1 MATKTELLNEDSIEE
16 IPDMLDD
23 EEEELDPVV
32 DDLDLEVVMDYE
44 EHFSDHTG
52 ITSDDSVSLYLN
64 EMSRVPLLFK
74 EEEIALAK
82 KMEIGRQA
90 RQTLMESEGAIENR
104 EEVEKLIREGKEAR
118 EYLIK
123 ANIRLVVSIA
133 KKYRQYGSSFL
144 DLIQAGNV
152 GLIRAVDKFD
162 YRMGNRFSTYAT
174 WWIRRSVLRFL
185 NQQER
190 TIRLPNYLSNRLSKV
205 RHVTRDLSQ
214 ELGRQPTIEEISEQV
229 DQSPEE
235 IRQLIHYA
243 RLPISLDEPVGEDDE
258 SELLNFVENENAAV
272 PFNSVQQRLLEED
285 IGAAL
290 DELTERESSIIKLRF
305 GLEGNRSHTLKEL
318 GEIFGVTRERIRQI
332 QQKALRKL
340 RSPQNQSKLR
350 NYL

>member
-1 MATKTELLNEDSIEE
+1 MTTQTDFSEVDEKED
-16 IPDMLDD
+16 DFDAVYDD
-23 EEEELDPVV
+23 VEELENTSGEELAV
-32 DDLDLEVVMDYE
+32 EYE
-44 EHFSDHTG
+44 EHISDHTG

-64 EMSRVPLLFK
+64 EMSRVPLLSK
-74 EEEIALAK
+74 DEEISLAK

-90 RQTLMESEGAIENR
+90 RQMMIENDGQLENI
-104 EEVEKLIREGKEAR
+104 EEIKNLIKEGKEAR

-133 KKYRQYGSSFL
+133 KKYRRFGSSFL

-162 YRMGNRFSTYAT
+162 YSLGNRFSTYAT

-185 NQQER
+185 NQKER
-190 TIRLPNYLSNRLSKV
+190 TIRLPNYLSNRLRKV
-205 RHVTRDLSQ
+205 QHVTRDLSQ
-214 ELGRQPTIEEISEQV
+214 ELGRQPTLEEISELV
-229 DQSPEE
+229 EQSPEE
-235 IRQLIHYA
+235 LRQLIHYS
-243 RLPISLDEPVGEDDE
+243 RLPISLDEPVGEDGE
-258 SELLNFVENENAAV
+258 NELLNFVENENAVV
-272 PFNSVQQRLLEED
+272 PFNSVQQTLMEED
-285 IGAAL
+285 ISNAL
-290 DELTERESSIIKLRF
+290 GDLSEREASIIKLRF

-340 RSPQNQSKLR
+340 RSPQNQVKLR

>member
-1 MATKTELLNEDSIEE
+1 MTSMNAYPEDTLEDE
-16 IPDMLDD
+16 NMDQFLPEDNVDED
-23 EEEELDPVV
+23 EEVN
-32 DDLDLEVVMDYE
+32 YE
-44 EHFSDHTG
+44 EVISDHTG

-64 EMSRVPLLFK
+64 EMSRVPLLTK
-74 EEEIALAK
+74 EEEISLAK
-82 KMEIGRQA
+82 KMEKGRKA
-90 RQTLMESEGAIENR
+90 RALMIESDG
-104 EEVEKLIREGKEAR
+104 EVENIDEVKELIREGKEAR

-162 YRMGNRFSTYAT
+162 YSRGNRFSTYAT

-185 NQQER
+185 NQKER
-190 TIRLPNYLSNRLSKV
+190 TIRLPNYLSNRLRKV

-214 ELGRQPTIEEISEQV
+214 QLGRQPTLDEISEHV
-229 DQSPEE
+229 EQSTEE
-235 IRQLIHYA
+235 LRQLIDYA
-243 RLPISLDEPVGEDDE
+243 RLPISLDKPVGEDGE
-258 SELLNFVENENAAV
+258 TELLNFVENESEPT
-272 PFNSVQQRLLEED
+272 PFNSVQQRMLESD
-285 IGAAL
+285 IENAL
-290 DELTERESSIIKLRF
+290 DELSEREASIIKLRF

-340 RSPQNQSKLR
+340 RSPQNQVRLR

>member
-1 MATKTELLNEDSIEE
+1 MTINSGYSKVEVKEDDFETVYDDVEE
-16 IPDMLDD
+16 IENDAPAASKV
-23 EEEELDPVV
+23 E
-32 DDLDLEVVMDYE
+32 YE
-44 EHFSDHTG
+44 EHISDHSG

-64 EMSRVPLLFK
+64 EMSRVPLLSK
-74 EEEIALAK
+74 AEEISLAK

-90 RQTLMESEGAIENR
+90 RQTMIESDGQLENL
-104 EEVEKLIREGKEAR
+104 EEIKKLIREGKEAR

-133 KKYRQYGSSFL
+133 KKYRRFGSSFL

-162 YRMGNRFSTYAT
+162 YSLGNRFSTYAT

-185 NQQER
+185 NQKER
-190 TIRLPNYLSNRLSKV
+190 TIRLPNYLSNRLRKV
-205 RHVTRDLSQ
+205 QHVTRDLSQ
-214 ELGRQPTIEEISEQV
+214 ELGRQPTLEEISKLVE
-229 DQSPEE
+229 QSPEE
-235 IRQLIHYA
+235 LRQLIHYS
-243 RLPISLDEPVGEDDE
+243 RLPVSLDEPVGEDGE
-258 SELLNFVENENAAV
+258 NELLNFVENENAVV
-272 PFNSVQQRLLEED
+272 PFNSVQQTLMEED
-285 IGAAL
+285 ISNAL
-290 DELTERESSIIKLRF
+290 GDLSEREASIIKLRF

-340 RSPQNQSKLR
+340 RSPQNQVKLR

>member
-1 MATKTELLNEDSIEE
+1 MTDLNFSDNTVEANQLSFF
-16 IPDMLDD
+16 DD
-23 EEEELDPVV
+23 Q
-32 DDLDLEVVMDYE
+32 DDDNEMEYE
-44 EHFSDHTG
+44 EHISDHTG

-64 EMSRVPLLFK
+64 EMSRVPLLTRD
-74 EEEIALAK
+74 EEITLAK
-82 KMEIGRQA
+82 KMVLGREA
-90 RQTLMESEGAIENR
+90 RQTMIEADGEIEDI
-104 EEVEKLIREGKEAR
+104 EEIKRMIREGKEAR

-133 KKYRQYGSSFL
+133 KKYRRYGSSFL

-162 YRMGNRFSTYAT
+162 YTRGNRFSTYAT

-185 NQQER
+185 NQKER
-190 TIRLPNYLSNRLSKV
+190 TIRLPNYLSNRLRKV

-214 ELGRQPTIEEISEQV
+214 QLGRQPTLEEISEHVEQDV
-229 DQSPEE
+229 EE
-235 IRQLIHYA
+235 LRQLIHYA
-243 RLPISLDEPVGEDDE
+243 RLPISLDEPVGEDGE
-258 SELLNFVENENAAV
+258 SELIHFVENENAVV
-272 PFNSVQQRLLEED
+272 PFNTVQQHLLEED
-285 IGAAL
+285 ILNAL
-290 DELTERESSIIKLRF
+290 GELTEREASIIKLRF

>member
-1 MATKTELLNEDSIEE
+1 MTDLNYSDNTAEANQLSFFDEQ
-16 IPDMLDD
+16 DD
-23 EEEELDPVV
+23 DNEME
-32 DDLDLEVVMDYE
+32 YE
-44 EHFSDHTG
+44 EHISDHTG

-64 EMSRVPLLFK
+64 EMSRVPLLTRD
-74 EEEIALAK
+74 EEITLAK
-82 KMEIGRQA
+82 KMVLGREA
-90 RQTLMESEGAIENR
+90 RQTMIDADGEIEDIEDVKR
-104 EEVEKLIREGKEAR
+104 TIREGKEAR

-133 KKYRQYGSSFL
+133 KKYRRYGSSFL

-162 YRMGNRFSTYAT
+162 YTRGNRFSTYAT

-185 NQQER
+185 NQKER
-190 TIRLPNYLSNRLSKV
+190 TIRLPNYLSNRLRKV

-214 ELGRQPTIEEISEQV
+214 QLGRQPTLEEISEHV
-229 DQSPEE
+229 DQDVEE
-235 IRQLIHYA
+235 LRQLIHYA
-243 RLPISLDEPVGEDDE
+243 RLPISLDEPVGEDGE
-258 SELLNFVENENAAV
+258 SELIHFVENENAV
-272 PFNSVQQRLLEED
+272 IPFNTVQQHLLEED
-285 IGAAL
+285 ILNAL
-290 DELTERESSIIKLRF
+290 GELTEREASIIKLRF

-340 RSPQNQSKLR
+340 RSPQNQTRLR

>member
-1 MATKTELLNEDSIEE
+1 MTTRTDYADVDLKDEEFESAYEDAELIEE
-16 IPDMLDD
+16 EGSGPY
-23 EEEELDPVV
+23 
-32 DDLDLEVVMDYE
+32 EVEYE
-44 EHFSDHTG
+44 EHISDHSG

-64 EMSRVPLLFK
+64 EMSRVPLLSK
-74 EEEIALAK
+74 DEEIALAK
-82 KMEIGRQA
+82 KMEVGRQA
-90 RQTLMESEGAIENR
+90 RQLMLESDGRLENID
-104 EEVEKLIREGKEAR
+104 EIKDLIRDGKEAR

-133 KKYRQYGSSFL
+133 KKYRRYGSSFL

-162 YRMGNRFSTYAT
+162 YSMGNRFSTYAT

-185 NQQER
+185 NQKER
-190 TIRLPNYLSNRLSKV
+190 TIRLPNYLSNRLRKV
-205 RHVTRDLSQ
+205 QHVTRDLSQ
-214 ELGRQPTIEEISEQV
+214 ELGRQPTLEEISEQV

-235 IRQLIHYA
+235 IRQLIHYS
-243 RLPISLDEPVGEDDE
+243 RLPISLDEPVGEDGEND
-258 SELLNFVENENAAV
+258 LLNFIENENAVV
-272 PFNSVQQRLLEED
+272 PFNSVQQTLLEED
-285 IGAAL
+285 ISHAL
-290 DELTERESSIIKLRF
+290 SELSEREASIIKLRF

-340 RSPQNQSKLR
+340 RSPQNTVKLR

>member
-1 MATKTELLNEDSIEE
+1 MTSNVKYSDEALQEDEKSNWLEE
-16 IPDMLDD
+16 AQ
-23 EEEELDPVV
+23 EENQEND
-32 DDLDLEVVMDYE
+32 MDYE
-44 EHFSDHTG
+44 EHISDHTG

-64 EMSRVPLLFK
+64 EMSRVPLLTR

-90 RQTLMESEGAIENR
+90 RLTMIESDGEIQNLDEIQR
-104 EEVEKLIREGKEAR
+104 LVREGKEAR

-133 KKYRQYGSSFL
+133 KKYRRYGSSFL

-162 YRMGNRFSTYAT
+162 YKRGNRFSTYAT

-185 NQQER
+185 NQKER
-190 TIRLPNYLSNRLSKV
+190 TIRLPNYLSNRLRKV

-214 ELGRQPTIEEISEQV
+214 KLGRQPTLEEISEHVEQT
-229 DQSPEE
+229 EE
-235 IRQLIHYA
+235 ELRQLLHYA
-243 RLPISLDEPVGEDDE
+243 RLPISLDKPVGEDGE
-258 SELLNFVENENAAV
+258 SELLNFVENENAVV
-272 PFNSVQQRLLEED
+272 PFNTVQQRLLEED
-285 IGAAL
+285 ITSAL
-290 DELTERESSIIKLRF
+290 GDLSEREASIIKLRF

-340 RSPQNQSKLR
+340 RNPQNQSRLR

>member
-1 MATKTELLNEDSIEE
+1 MASKDAYVGETLEDEHLKTLLNEATNETED
-16 IPDMLDD
+16 
-23 EEEELDPVV
+23 VT
-32 DDLDLEVVMDYE
+32 YE
-44 EHFSDHTG
+44 ENISDHTG

-64 EMSRVPLLFK
+64 EMSRVPLLTR
-74 EEEIALAK
+74 EEEISLAK
-82 KMEIGRQA
+82 KMENGRKA
-90 RQTLMESEGAIENR
+90 RQLMIEADGD
-104 EEVEKLIREGKEAR
+104 VENIDEIQEMIREGKEAR

-162 YRMGNRFSTYAT
+162 YSRGNRFSTYAT

-185 NQQER
+185 NQKER
-190 TIRLPNYLSNRLSKV
+190 TIRLPNYLSNRLRKV

-214 ELGRQPTIEEISEQV
+214 QLGRQPTLDEISEHVEQTP
-229 DQSPEE
+229 DEL
-235 IRQLIHYA
+235 RQLIDYA
-243 RLPISLDEPVGEDDE
+243 RLPISLDKPVGDDGE
-258 SELLNFVENENAAV
+258 TELLNFVENDSEPT
-272 PFNSVQQRLLEED
+272 PFVSVQQTMLEED
-285 IGAAL
+285 IEFAL
-290 DELTERESSIIKLRF
+290 DELSEREASIIKLRF

-340 RSPQNQSKLR
+340 RSPQNQVRLR

>member
-1 MATKTELLNEDSIEE
+1 MATVDAYSDDTLEDENIKHLLDNDDVDGKEQVNFEE
-16 IPDMLDD
+16 II
-23 EEEELDPVV
+23 
-32 DDLDLEVVMDYE
+32 
-44 EHFSDHTG
+44 SDHTG

-64 EMSRVPLLFK
+64 EMSRVPLLTK
-74 EEEIALAK
+74 EEEISLAK
-82 KMEIGRQA
+82 KMEKGRIA
-90 RQTLMESEGAIENR
+90 RSLMIENDG
-104 EEVEKLIREGKEAR
+104 EVENLNDIQEMIREGKEAR

-162 YRMGNRFSTYAT
+162 YSRGNRFSTYAT

-185 NQQER
+185 NQKER
-190 TIRLPNYLSNRLSKV
+190 TIRLPNYLSNRLRKV

-214 ELGRQPTIEEISEQV
+214 QLGRQPTLDEISEHV
-229 DQSPEE
+229 EQSPEE
-235 IRQLIHYA
+235 LRQLIDYA
-243 RLPISLDEPVGEDDE
+243 RLPISLDKPVGEDGE
-258 SELLNFVENENAAV
+258 TELLNFVENDSEPT
-272 PFNSVQQRLLEED
+272 PFNSVQQRMLESD
-285 IGAAL
+285 IENAL
-290 DELTERESSIIKLRF
+290 DELSEREASIIKLRF

-340 RSPQNQSKLR
+340 RSPQNQVRLR

>member
-1 MATKTELLNEDSIEE
+1 MTSMDAFHEDT
-16 IPDMLDD
+16 LDD
-23 EEEELDPVV
+23 ENMDQYLAEDAV
-32 DDLDLEVVMDYE
+32 DEDENVNYE
-44 EHFSDHTG
+44 EVISDHTG

-64 EMSRVPLLFK
+64 EMSRVPLLTK
-74 EEEIALAK
+74 EEEITLAK
-82 KMEIGRQA
+82 KMEKGRKA
-90 RQTLMESEGAIENR
+90 RALMIESDG
-104 EEVEKLIREGKEAR
+104 EVENLDEIKELIREGKEAR

-162 YRMGNRFSTYAT
+162 YSRGNRFSTYAT

-185 NQQER
+185 NQKER
-190 TIRLPNYLSNRLSKV
+190 TIRLPNYLSNRLRKV

-214 ELGRQPTIEEISEQV
+214 QLGRQPTLEEISEHV
-229 DQSPEE
+229 EQSSEE
-235 IRQLIHYA
+235 LRQLIDYA
-243 RLPISLDEPVGEDDE
+243 RLPISLDKPVGEDGE
-258 SELLNFVENENAAV
+258 TELLNFVENESEPT
-272 PFNSVQQRLLEED
+272 PFNSVQQRMLESD
-285 IGAAL
+285 IESAL
-290 DELTERESSIIKLRF
+290 DELSEREASIIKLRF

-340 RSPQNQSKLR
+340 RSPQNQVRLR

>member
-1 MATKTELLNEDSIEE
+1 MTTKTRITEENIEENNLTSFHEDAEDETEDSE
-16 IPDMLDD
+16 
-23 EEEELDPVV
+23 
-32 DDLDLEVVMDYE
+32 MDYE
-44 EHFSDHTG
+44 ENISDSTN

-64 EMSRVPLLFK
+64 EMSRVPLLSRD
-74 EEEIALAK
+74 EEISLSK
-82 KMEIGRQA
+82 KMVIGRQA
-90 RQTLMESEGAIENR
+90 RQTMIESDGEIENI
-104 EEVEKLIREGKEAR
+104 EEIKTLIREGKEAR

-133 KKYRQYGSSFL
+133 KKYRRYGSSFL

-162 YRMGNRFSTYAT
+162 YKRGNRFSTYAT

-185 NQQER
+185 NQKER
-190 TIRLPNYLSNRLSKV
+190 TIRLPNYLSNRLRKV

-214 ELGRQPTIEEISEQV
+214 KLGRQPTLEEISEHVEQNA
-229 DQSPEE
+229 EE
-235 IRQLIHYA
+235 LRQLIHYA
-243 RLPISLDEPVGEDDE
+243 RLPISLDQPVGEDGE
-258 SELLNFVENENAAV
+258 SELLHFIENENV
-272 PFNSVQQRLLEED
+272 VLPFNSVQQHLLEED
-285 IGAAL
+285 IGTAL
-290 DELTERESSIIKLRF
+290 GELSEREASIIKLRF

-340 RSPQNQSKLR
+340 RSPQNQTKLR

>member
-1 MATKTELLNEDSIEE
+1 MATKDAYVGETLEDEHLKTLLNEDTNETE
-16 IPDMLDD
+16 D
-23 EEEELDPVV
+23 VT
-32 DDLDLEVVMDYE
+32 YE
-44 EHFSDHTG
+44 ENISDHTG

-64 EMSRVPLLFK
+64 EMSRVPLLTR
-74 EEEIALAK
+74 EEEISLAK
-82 KMEIGRQA
+82 KMEKGRKA
-90 RQTLMESEGAIENR
+90 RQIMIEADGD
-104 EEVEKLIREGKEAR
+104 VENIGEIQEMIREGKEAR

-162 YRMGNRFSTYAT
+162 YSRGNRFSTYAT

-185 NQQER
+185 NQKER
-190 TIRLPNYLSNRLSKV
+190 TIRLPNYLSNRLRKV

-214 ELGRQPTIEEISEQV
+214 QLGRQPTLDEISEHVEQTP
-229 DQSPEE
+229 DEL
-235 IRQLIHYA
+235 RQLIDYA
-243 RLPISLDEPVGEDDE
+243 RLPISLDKPVGDDGE
-258 SELLNFVENENAAV
+258 TELLNFVENDSEPT
-272 PFNSVQQRLLEED
+272 PFTSVQQTMLEED
-285 IGAAL
+285 IEFAL
-290 DELTERESSIIKLRF
+290 DELSEREASIIKLRF

-340 RSPQNQSKLR
+340 RSPQNQVRLR

>member
-1 MATKTELLNEDSIEE
+1 MTTQTDFSEV
-16 IPDMLDD
+16 D
-23 EEEELDPVV
+23 EKENDFDAVYSDVEELENTSGEELAV
-32 DDLDLEVVMDYE
+32 EYE
-44 EHFSDHTG
+44 EHISDHTG

-64 EMSRVPLLFK
+64 EMSRVPLLSK
-74 EEEIALAK
+74 DEEISLAK

-90 RQTLMESEGAIENR
+90 RQMMIENDGQLENI
-104 EEVEKLIREGKEAR
+104 EEIKNLIKEGKEAR

-133 KKYRQYGSSFL
+133 KKYRRFGSSFL

-162 YRMGNRFSTYAT
+162 YSLGNRFSTYAT

-185 NQQER
+185 NQKER
-190 TIRLPNYLSNRLSKV
+190 TIRLPNYLSNRLRKV
-205 RHVTRDLSQ
+205 QHVTRDLSQ
-214 ELGRQPTIEEISEQV
+214 ELGRQPTLEEISELV
-229 DQSPEE
+229 EQSPEE
-235 IRQLIHYA
+235 LRQLIHYS
-243 RLPISLDEPVGEDDE
+243 RLPISLDEPVGEDGE
-258 SELLNFVENENAAV
+258 NELLNFVENENAVV
-272 PFNSVQQRLLEED
+272 PFNSVQQTLMEED
-285 IGAAL
+285 ISNAL
-290 DELTERESSIIKLRF
+290 GDLSEREASIIKLRF

-340 RSPQNQSKLR
+340 RSPQNQVKLR

>member
-1 MATKTELLNEDSIEE
+1 
-16 IPDMLDD
+16 
-23 EEEELDPVV
+23 
-32 DDLDLEVVMDYE
+32 
-44 EHFSDHTG
+44 
-52 ITSDDSVSLYLN
+52 
-64 EMSRVPLLFK
+64 MSRVPLLSK
-74 EEEIALAK
+74 DEEIALAK

-90 RQTLMESEGAIENR
+90 RQMMIDSDGELENIE
-104 EEVEKLIREGKEAR
+104 EIKSLIKEGKEAR

-133 KKYRQYGSSFL
+133 KKYRRFGSSFL

-162 YRMGNRFSTYAT
+162 YSLGNRFSTYAT

-190 TIRLPNYLSNRLSKV
+190 TIRLPNYLSNRLRKV
-205 RHVTRDLSQ
+205 QHVTRDLSQ
-214 ELGRQPTIEEISEQV
+214 ELGRQPTLEEISELVEQT
-229 DQSPEE
+229 PEE
-235 IRQLIHYA
+235 LRQLIHYS
-243 RLPISLDEPVGEDDE
+243 RLPISLDEPVGEDGE
-258 SELLNFVENENAAV
+258 NELLNFVENENAVV
-272 PFNSVQQRLLEED
+272 PFNSVQQTLLEED
-285 IGAAL
+285 ISGAL
-290 DELTERESSIIKLRF
+290 GDLSEREASIIKLRF

-340 RSPQNQSKLR
+340 RSPQNQVKLR

>member
-1 MATKTELLNEDSIEE
+1 MTSMDAYPEDTLEDESMDQYLAEDAVEE
-16 IPDMLDD
+16 D
-23 EEEELDPVV
+23 EDVS
-32 DDLDLEVVMDYE
+32 YE
-44 EHFSDHTG
+44 EVISDHTG

-64 EMSRVPLLFK
+64 EMSRVPLLTK
-74 EEEIALAK
+74 EEEISLAK
-82 KMEIGRQA
+82 KMEKGRKA
-90 RQTLMESEGAIENR
+90 RTLMIESDG
-104 EEVEKLIREGKEAR
+104 EVENLEEIKDLIREGKEAR

-162 YRMGNRFSTYAT
+162 YSRGNRFSTYAT

-185 NQQER
+185 NQRER
-190 TIRLPNYLSNRLSKV
+190 TIRLPNYLSNRLRKV

-214 ELGRQPTIEEISEQV
+214 QLGRQPTLDEISEHV
-229 DQSPEE
+229 EQSTEE
-235 IRQLIHYA
+235 LRQLIDYA
-243 RLPISLDEPVGEDDE
+243 RLPISLDTPVGEDGE
-258 SELLNFVENENAAV
+258 TELLNFVENESEPT
-272 PFNSVQQRLLEED
+272 PFNSVQQRMLESD
-285 IGAAL
+285 IGNAL
-290 DELTERESSIIKLRF
+290 DELSEREASIIKLRF

-340 RSPQNQSKLR
+340 RSPQNQVRLR

>member
-1 MATKTELLNEDSIEE
+1 MTSKVNFSENTASEENIISFLKDVENESEDSE
-16 IPDMLDD
+16 MA
-23 EEEELDPVV
+23 
-32 DDLDLEVVMDYE
+32 YE
-44 EHFSDHTG
+44 EHISDHTG

-64 EMSRVPLLFK
+64 EMSRVPLLTR

-82 KMEIGRQA
+82 KMQIGRQA
-90 RQTLMESEGAIENR
+90 RLTMIESDGDIKNLDEIQS
-104 EEVEKLIREGKEAR
+104 LIREGKDAR

-133 KKYRQYGSSFL
+133 KKYRRYGSSFL

-162 YRMGNRFSTYAT
+162 YTRGNRFSTYAT

-185 NQQER
+185 NQKER
-190 TIRLPNYLSNRLSKV
+190 TIRLPNYLSNRLRKV

-214 ELGRQPTIEEISEQV
+214 QLGRQPTLEEISEFV
-229 DQSPEE
+229 DQDAEE
-235 IRQLIHYA
+235 LRQLIHYA
-243 RLPISLDEPVGEDDE
+243 RLPISLDKPVGEEGE
-258 SELLNFVENENAAV
+258 SELLHFIENENAVA
-272 PFNSVQQRLLEED
+272 PFNTVQQRLLEED
-285 IGAAL
+285 IGNAL
-290 DELTERESSIIKLRF
+290 GDLSEREASIIKLRF

-340 RSPQNQSKLR
+340 RNPQNQNRLR

>member
-1 MATKTELLNEDSIEE
+1 MTSQSNISEETLAEENLESFIDSEDNQSEME
-16 IPDMLDD
+16 
-23 EEEELDPVV
+23 
-32 DDLDLEVVMDYE
+32 YE
-44 EHFSDHTG
+44 ETISDHTG

-64 EMSRVPLLFK
+64 EMSRVPLLSK
-74 EEEIALAK
+74 EEEISLAK
-82 KMEIGRQA
+82 KMEIGRKA
-90 RQTLMESEGAIENR
+90 RLVMSESDGDLPNIDEIKEQ
-104 EEVEKLIREGKEAR
+104 IREGKEAR

-162 YRMGNRFSTYAT
+162 YKRGNRFSTYAT

-185 NQQER
+185 NQKER
-190 TIRLPNYLSNRLSKV
+190 TIRLPNYLSNRLRKV

-214 ELGRQPTIEEISEQV
+214 KLGRQPTLEEISEHVEQ
-229 DQSPEE
+229 DAEE
-235 IRQLIHYA
+235 LRQLIHYA
-243 RLPISLDEPVGEDDE
+243 RLPISLDQPVGEDGE
-258 SELLNFVENENAAV
+258 SELISFVENENAVV
-272 PFNSVQQRLLEED
+272 PFNSVQQNLLEED
-285 IGAAL
+285 IGSAL
-290 DELTERESSIIKLRF
+290 GELSEREASIIKLRF